1 MPKSA
6 MAIAGATSTKDDQL
20 QVTSNVA
27 ALVTAVNSNPV
38 PKFLQ
43 FEAFIPTHPLYP
55 GIPNTV
61 AHWSCKNMGT
71 SEEAGTPWTEYKA
84 TRPAEMPKFTNH
96 KSSKYGASIPTG
108 TNPVCPTTTTTT
120 TQAPTSGG
128 GGGGGGG
135 STCDDSGVISG
146 SGSWM
151 RCGSAD
157 FRCNQ
162 DRSTCSFMSGCYC
175 CCNTGREYRSGSC
188 RSCNRRLDSEIPSK
202 RRLAVEIES
211 HMCHRFK
218 TLQVRSV
225 KKNDD
230 NTKTVYFHDTLAEL
244 IVSSDTAHFHSPLC
258 KN

>member
-1 MPKSA
+1 
-6 MAIAGATSTKDDQL
+6 MAIAGATSTKDDRL

-27 ALVTAVNSNPV
+27 ALVTAVNSNPA

-43 FEAFIPTHPLYP
+43 FEAFVPTHPLYP

-61 AHWSCKNMGT
+61 AHWSCKNVGT

-84 TRPAEMPKFTNH
+84 SRPAEMPKFTNH
-96 KSSKYGASIPTG
+96 KSSKYDVSIPTG

-135 STCDDSGVISG
+135 STCDDNTAITG
-146 SGSWM
+146 SKSW
-151 RCGSAD
+151 
-157 FRCNQ
+157 N
-162 DRSTCSFMSGCYC
+162 TCSFMTPNSHKCSCGSCFTCRCSC
-175 CCNTGREYRSGSC
+175 CCDTGYQYRSSSC
-188 RSCNRRLDSEIPSK
+188 TSCTRRLDSEIPSK

-258 KN
+258 KNCYIV